1 MFNKIVVVEPVYIS
15 ELGLEKLKDYCLKLI
30 VYDNTAK
37 NEQELIE
44 RIGDA
49 DCILVS
55 HTTVITKE
63 ILDKCPNL
71 KFIHL
76 CCSYYGPQYCKTDI
90 TYATEK
96 GINFA
101 YLKEYG
107 DNGVIEYTIASVIN
121 LQHGING
128 KKWREDVND
137 LTAVKVGI
145 LGLGGLGQKIA
156 KAFNAFGTK
165 VYYYSKTRK
174 TELENENLQYLPLE
188 ELLKTV
194 DVLSINLNRDVCLIG
209 EDNLKLFGNGKII
222 INTSIGYCYEINSLK
237 KWLECKDNFY
247 VCDNSNINND
257 YDLLEYNNVVYLNHD
272 SGVTKQTLE
281 RATEQILH
289 NIKENS

>member
-15 ELGLEKLKDYCLKLI
+15 ELGLEKLKDYCSDLI
-30 VYDNTAK
+30 VFDNVAK
-37 NEQELIE
+37 NEKELIE
-44 RIGDA
+44 RICDA

-55 HTTVITKE
+55 HTTIITKN
-63 ILDKCPNL
+63 ILDNCPNL

-76 CCSYYGPQYCKTDI
+76 CCSYYGPQYCKTDT
-90 TYATEK
+90 TYATKK

-137 LTAVKVGI
+137 LTSVKVGV

-156 KAFNAFGTK
+156 KAFNTFGTK

-194 DVLSINLNRDVCLIG
+194 DILSINLNRDVCLIG
-209 EDNLKLFGNGKII
+209 GDNLKLFGNGKII

-257 YDLLEYNNVVYLNHD
+257 YDLLEYNNVVYLNHA

-281 RATEQILH
+281 RATDQILH